1 MLVNDDEGLVAKVLD
16 AEPFAPKAKVRWWLR
31 QLHPE
36 AILLT
41 GAFPST
47 SQGSDAMEE
56 ELEG

>member
-1 MLVNDDEGLVAKVLD
+1 VLVNDDEGLVAKVLD

-31 QLHPE
+31 QLLPRTD
-36 AILLT
+36 LT
-41 GAFPST
+41 HGAFPP